1 MASPST
7 NLPGIDSDRNALRV
21 ACVSGGVCAVLIVVA
36 SVYLMNHLDQR
47 LVLTTLSV
55 FSDWRALRSI
65 FMGAASYDPRFNLP
79 ALDYYSD
86 FQTGVTSLHVLQDLY
101 WRKLITPEVYAN
113 ASKLFNL
120 TTGARLVGYVDPA
133 RLMQLYS
140 AYIALFNG
148 SSAGVAFPS
157 QIVTAAAD
165 FQDQRILTRL
175 MSASGCSY
183 PDAMPGYTPWNRS
196 PGCHC
201 IGSVYISFINATR
214 KTPANVSEGARNTAA
229 GDVLRCMDRR
239 VTSHSWVAGEDF
251 TVHPVAIALYLN
263 CVVFLV
269 CLAFILTVQAARPSD
284 ALSSPVWRFRVV
296 EAMLVLTTGAFALLF
311 VVHDFVANIFL
322 VLGLCLTL
330 GSLLFNAQSTLYQY
344 VETAGERSPARCLAH
359 PLLVCFWL
367 NVPQII
373 PAVVALVA
381 VSGYT
386 RDVYAVWVVAGVGA
400 IMGSLLQVLFFS
412 PPFFLVCANNLAPCV
427 SQRLFW
433 ILWFGYDSVM
443 SLVVP
448 PLLFAFFDLTVLLV
462 LLLLEY
468 RSDGGV
474 YAMSGALA
482 IIGFFLYVLALLG
495 LLRYEY
501 HVHRVRKERGL
512 VMDQLFDNDRHSP
525 VFMVTVATLVWMTV
539 VGIVDVQR

>member
-1 MASPST
+1 MASSST
-7 NLPGIDSDRNALRV
+7 KLPGIIDSDRNALRV
-21 ACVSGGVCAVLIVVA
+21 ACASGCVCAALIVVA

-55 FSDWRALRSI
+55 FSDWRTLRSI
-65 FMGAASYDPRFNLP
+65 FTGAASYDPRFNLP
-79 ALDYYSD
+79 ALDHYSD
-86 FQTGVTSLHVLQDLY
+86 FQTGVTSLYVLQDLY
-101 WRKLITPEVYAN
+101 WRKLIPPEVYAN
-113 ASKLFNL
+113 ASKLFNH
-120 TTGARLVGYVDPA
+120 TTGARLVGHVDPA

-140 AYIALFNG
+140 AYITLFNG
-148 SSAGVAFPS
+148 SSAGLASFPA
-157 QIVTAAAD
+157 QIVTAAPD
-165 FQDQRILTRL
+165 FQDQRILSRL
-175 MSASGCSY
+175 LSVSGCSF

-196 PGCHC
+196 PGCRC
-201 IGSVYISFINATR
+201 IGDAYVSFINATR
-214 KTPANVSEGARNTAA
+214 KTPTNVSESARNTAA

-251 TVHPVAIALYLN
+251 TVHPVAVALYLN

-311 VVHDFVANIFL
+311 VVHDFVANVFL

-344 VETAGERSPARCLAH
+344 VETAGERNPARCLAH

-373 PAVVALVA
+373 PAVLVLVA

-400 IMGSLLQVLFFS
+400 VMGSLLQVLQVLA
-412 PPFFLVCANNLAPCV
+412 PPSFLVCANNPRAVC
-427 SQRLFW
+427 
-433 ILWFGYDSVM
+433 
-443 SLVVP
+443 
-448 PLLFAFFDLTVLLV
+448 FA
-462 LLLLEY
+462 E
-468 RSDGGV
+468 
-474 YAMSGALA
+474 
-482 IIGFFLYVLALLG
+482 ALLDP
-495 LLRYEY
+495 
-501 HVHRVRKERGL
+501 VVRV
-512 VMDQLFDNDRHSP
+512 
-525 VFMVTVATLVWMTV
+525 
-539 VGIVDVQR
+539 